1 MEEQEDEVTCQDH
14 ILTSKWLTLC
24 YPDSLGEII
33 NFSTDPYYIVAFFFS
48 LRWFLFLKNP
58 NVPWLQLVKQA
69 ASSNEG
75 ANDTEP
81 QKNF

>member
-33 NFSTDPYYIVAFFFS
+33 NLGTDPCYIVAFFFS

>member
-33 NFSTDPYYIVAFFFS
+33 NLGTDPCYIVAFFFPLS
-48 LRWFLFLKNP
+48 DGSY
-58 NVPWLQLVKQA
+58 
-69 ASSNEG
+69 SSKILMSP
-75 ANDTEP
+75 D
-81 QKNF
+81 FS